1 LVIRWSRNVLRENWR
16 QILVRQ
22 HREIRK
28 ADFMQSDTSMRAWRV
43 YRYGR
48 PSEALR
54 VDRIAVPE
62 PGPGEVRVRTC
73 AMALN
78 YNEID
83 GCHGRY
89 LTVNPPI
96 PYTLG
101 MEVTGMVDA
110 AGPGAERWVG
120 RRVIGCAKGAYGGYA
135 DFVVADAGMVFD
147 APAQLDDT
155 QAAAFFMPFHLAW
168 LGLHQRGGLK
178 AGETVLIHAGA
189 GGVGS
194 AAIQLAN
201 AAGARVLATAG
212 GPVKAAK
219 CLELGANV
227 AIDYLASDFVPAVL
241 AATDG
246 RGVDLVF
253 DGVGGAVTDASV
265 RCLKLY
271 GRLLMIGFAGGIEA
285 EDRPMLTPRAIMFGG
300 ISLIGVMLAYAAD
313 PRMENP
319 MPGIHIQP
327 REVGDKAQR
336 ALDDLLA
343 QGRIKPF
350 VGKVVGFEEL
360 PAALDEMDQRLTM
373 GRTVVRV

>member
-1 LVIRWSRNVLRENWR
+1 MSSGE
-16 QILVRQ
+16 
-22 HREIRK
+22 
-28 ADFMQSDTSMRAWRV
+28 DMRAWRV
-43 YRYGR
+43 HRYGG
-48 PSEALR
+48 PSQALR
-54 VDRIAVPE
+54 LDRIAVPQ
-62 PGPGEVRVRTC
+62 PGPGEVRIRTY

-78 YNEID
+78 YNEVD

-101 MEVTGMVDA
+101 MEVTGTVDA
-110 AGPGAERWVG
+110 AGPGAEGWLG
-120 RRVIGCAKGAYGGYA
+120 RRVIACAKGAYGGYA
-135 DFVVADAGMVFD
+135 EFVVADAGMVFD

-155 QAAAFFMPFHLAW
+155 KAAAFFMPFHLAW

-178 AGETVLIHAGA
+178 TGETVLIHAGA

-194 AAIQLAN
+194 AAIQLAR
-201 AAGARVLATAG
+201 AAGARVMATAG
-212 GPVKAAK
+212 GPAKKAK

-253 DGVGGAVTDASV
+253 DGVGGAVTEASV
-265 RCLKLY
+265 RCLGLY
-271 GRLLMIGFAGGIEA
+271 GRLVMIGFAGGIEA
-285 EDRPMLTPRAIMFGG
+285 EDKPVLTPRAIMFGS
-300 ISLIGVMLAYAAD
+300 ISLIGVMLAYTAD
-313 PRMENP
+313 PRMEHP
-319 MPGIHIQP
+319 GPGIHIQP
-327 REVGDKAQR
+327 RDVGERAQR
-336 ALDDLLA
+336 ALEDLLA

-350 VGKVVGFEEL
+350 VGRVVGFEEL

>member
-1 LVIRWSRNVLRENWR
+1 
-16 QILVRQ
+16 
-22 HREIRK
+22 
-28 ADFMQSDTSMRAWRV
+28 MQSDKDMRAWRV
-43 YRYGR
+43 HRNGR
-48 PSEALR
+48 PSEALSLDR
-54 VDRIAVPE
+54 VAVPK
-62 PGPGEVRVRTC
+62 PGPGEVRIRTR

-78 YNEID
+78 YNEVD

-89 LTVNPPI
+89 LTVNPSI

-101 MEVTGMVDA
+101 MEVTGTVDA
-110 AGPGAERWVG
+110 AGPGAADWVG
-120 RRVIGCAKGAYGGYA
+120 RRVIACAKGAYGGYA
-135 DFVVADAGMVFD
+135 EFVVADAGMVFD

-168 LGLHQRGGLK
+168 LGLHQRGGLR

-194 AAIQLAN
+194 AAIQWAN

-212 GPVKAAK
+212 GPVKTAK
-219 CLELGANV
+219 CLELGADV

-241 AATDG
+241 AATHG

-253 DGVGGAVTDASV
+253 DGVGGAVTEASV
-265 RCLKLY
+265 RCLSRY

-285 EDRPMLTPRAIMFGG
+285 EDRPTLTPRAIMFGS
-300 ISLIGVMLAYAAD
+300 ISLIGVMLAYTTD
-313 PRMENP
+313 PAMENP
-319 MPGIHIQP
+319 LPGIHIQP
-327 REVGDKAQR
+327 REVGAKAQR

-343 QGRIKPF
+343 QGRVKPF
-350 VGKVVGFEEL
+350 VGKVIAFEEL

>member
-1 LVIRWSRNVLRENWR
+1 
-16 QILVRQ
+16 
-22 HREIRK
+22 
-28 ADFMQSDTSMRAWRV
+28 MQTDASMRAWRV
-43 YRYGR
+43 FRYGR

-54 VDRIAVPE
+54 LDRIAVPE

-101 MEVTGMVDA
+101 MEVTGTIDA
-110 AGPGAERWVG
+110 AGPGAEHWIG
-120 RRVIGCAKGAYGGYA
+120 RRVIACAKGAYGGYA

-168 LGLHQRGGLK
+168 LGLHRRGGLK

-212 GPVKAAK
+212 GPVKTAK

-253 DGVGGAVTDASV
+253 DGVGGAVTEASV

-285 EDRPMLTPRAIMFGG
+285 EDRPMLTPRAIMFGS
-300 ISLIGVMLAYAAD
+300 ISFIGVMLAYTAD
-313 PRMENP
+313 PKMLNP

-327 REVGDKAQR
+327 REVGDEAQR
-336 ALDDLLA
+336 TLDDLLA

-350 VGKVVGFEEL
+350 VGKVVGFEDL

>member
-1 LVIRWSRNVLRENWR
+1 MIRWSRNVLRENWR

-147 APAQLDDT
+147 APAQLDDA

>member
-1 LVIRWSRNVLRENWR
+1 
-16 QILVRQ
+16 
-22 HREIRK
+22 
-28 ADFMQSDTSMRAWRV
+28 MQSDTDMRAWRV
-43 YRYGR
+43 YRNGR

-54 VDRIAVPE
+54 LDRIAVPD

-78 YNEID
+78 YNEVD

-101 MEVTGMVDA
+101 MEVTGTVDA
-110 AGPGAERWVG
+110 AGPGAEQWIG
-120 RRVIGCAKGAYGGYA
+120 RRVMACAKGAYGGYA
-135 DFVVADAGMVFD
+135 EFVIADAGMVFD
-147 APAQLDDT
+147 APARLDDS

-168 LGLHQRGGLK
+168 LGLHQRGGLS

-194 AAIQLAN
+194 AAVQLAN
-201 AAGARVLATAG
+201 AAGAQVLTTAG
-212 GPVKAAK
+212 GPVKTAK
-219 CLELGANV
+219 CLELGADV
-227 AIDYLASDFVPAVL
+227 AIDYLAGDFAPAVL

-253 DGVGGAVTDASV
+253 DGVGGAVTEASV
-265 RCLKLY
+265 RCLRLY
-271 GRLLMIGFAGGIEA
+271 GRLVMIGFAGGIEA
-285 EDRPMLTPRAIMFGG
+285 EDRPMLTPRAIMFGS
-300 ISLIGVMLAYAAD
+300 ISLIGVMLAYTAD
-313 PRMENP
+313 PAMENP
-319 MPGIHIQP
+319 LPGIHIQP
-327 REVGDKAQR
+327 REVGETAQR
-336 ALDDLLA
+336 ELEYLLA
-343 QGRIKPF
+343 RGRITPF
-350 VGKVVGFEEL
+350 VGKVVAFEEL